1 MIDTGKGIIALILA
15 LTTSAC
21 GGGGGGGSGA
31 PAPPVNTAPSLSV
44 ADSFSILEGSLSVG
58 SASASDAQGNTLTY
72 TLSGT
77 DAELFS
83 ISASGT
89 ISFKTAPDY
98 ESPTDGDAN
107 NDYELSV
114 SVSDGSLSARAT
126 TIINVADAFE
136 GRVVDGPVAG
146 ASVFI
151 DLNGDSQQDA
161 DEPSSATDSGGY
173 FFVEG
178 FTATDARIIASGGTD
193 TVTNADLSDVALV
206 ADVPSDISKVASV
219 TPITTVLAGAET
231 EEQKNQVLAALGVSG
246 SVEEL

>member
-1 MIDTGKGIIALILA
+1 MGARRRKRRASTTGEHGAFIIRGRLIFN
-15 LTTSAC
+15 
-21 GGGGGGGSGA
+21 
-31 PAPPVNTAPSLSV
+31 PRR
-44 ADSFSILEGSLSVG
+44 SLSVG

-72 TLSGT
+72 TLAGT

-89 ISFKTAPDY
+89 ISFKAAPDY

-151 DLNGDSQQDA
+151 DLNGNSQQDA
-161 DEPSSATDSGGY
+161 DEPSSATDVVDISLSRDSLQPMHGSY
-173 FFVEG
+173 
-178 FTATDARIIASGGTD
+178 GGTD

-206 ADVPSDISKVASV
+206 ADVPVISLK
-219 TPITTVLAGAET
+219 LRR
-231 EEQKNQVLAALGVSG
+231 
-246 SVEEL
+246 

>member
-1 MIDTGKGIIALILA
+1 MSPLVA
-15 LTTSAC
+15 SAC

-44 ADSFSILEGSLSVG
+44 ADSFSTLEGSLSVG

-72 TLSGT
+72 TLAGT

-89 ISFKTAPDY
+89 ISFKAAPDY

-126 TIINVADAFE
+126 TIINC
-136 GRVVDGPVAG
+136 
-146 ASVFI
+146 
-151 DLNGDSQQDA
+151 
-161 DEPSSATDSGGY
+161 
-173 FFVEG
+173 
-178 FTATDARIIASGGTD
+178 
-193 TVTNADLSDVALV
+193 
-206 ADVPSDISKVASV
+206 
-219 TPITTVLAGAET
+219 
-231 EEQKNQVLAALGVSG
+231 
-246 SVEEL
+246 